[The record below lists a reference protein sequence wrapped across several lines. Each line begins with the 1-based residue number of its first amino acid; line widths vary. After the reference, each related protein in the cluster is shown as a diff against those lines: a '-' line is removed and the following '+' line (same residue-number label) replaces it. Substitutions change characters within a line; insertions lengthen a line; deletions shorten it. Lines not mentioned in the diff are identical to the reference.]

1 MDFNDTKEEAKF
13 RKKCRD
19 WLEKNATY
27 KEDSTPQNDDFAN
40 KDKMKAAKAWQ
51 KKKYDAGWAMLH
63 WPKEYGGI
71 GASSMERII
80 WANEEAKFDVPK
92 GIFEIGLG
100 MCGPVMMEYA
110 SEEQKE
116 RYLPPMAEG
125 KEIWCQ
131 LFSEPSAGSDVAGL
145 RSKAVKKGDKWIING
160 QKVWTSGAHF
170 SDYGILVVRHDPDLE
185 KHKGMT
191 FFFVDMKSSGIEVK
205 PIKQITGGS
214 SFNEVYF
221 TDVEIPDSQRL
232 GEIGDGW
239 KVAITTLMN
248 ERLAVGDA
256 GGADVEDAF
265 RWAKTQDNLGEPLLN
280 NKAARESIADWY
292 CEKSGLKNT
301 KLRTM
306 SALSKG
312 DTPGPEASIT
322 KIVSAGKLQNIGNF
336 GIDSLDM
343 AGMLR
348 TNNNDVKGF
357 QNAWLGAPGMRIA
370 GGTDEILRNIIAER
384 VLGLPQDP
392 RADKGLAF
400 KDIPSGNS

>member
-116 RYLPPMAEG
+116 RYLPLMAEG
-125 KEIWCQ
+125 REIWCQ

-145 RSKAVKKGDKWIING
+145 RSKAVQKGDKWIING

-191 FFFVDMKSSGIEVK
+191 FFFVDMKSPVIEVK

-221 TDVEIPDSQRL
+221 H
-232 GEIGDGW
+232 
-239 KVAITTLMN
+239 
-248 ERLAVGDA
+248 
-256 GGADVEDAF
+256 
-265 RWAKTQDNLGEPLLN
+265 
-280 NKAARESIADWY
+280 
-292 CEKSGLKNT
+292 
-301 KLRTM
+301 
-306 SALSKG
+306 
-312 DTPGPEASIT
+312 
-322 KIVSAGKLQNIGNF
+322 
-336 GIDSLDM
+336 
-343 AGMLR
+343 
-348 TNNNDVKGF
+348 
-357 QNAWLGAPGMRIA
+357 
-370 GGTDEILRNIIAER
+370 
-384 VLGLPQDP
+384 
-392 RADKGLAF
+392 
-400 KDIPSGNS
+400 

>member
-1 MDFNDTKEEAKF
+1 MDFKDNPKQASF
-13 RKKCRD
+13 RKNCRE
-19 WLEKNATY
+19 WLEKNA
-27 KEDSTPQNDDFAN
+27 KLKIGVEKNEFAN
-40 KDKMKAAKAWQ
+40 IDFLQAAKDWQ

-71 GASSMERII
+71 AASAIERII
-80 WANEEAKFDVPK
+80 WSEEESKFDVPR

-110 SEEQKE
+110 SEEQKA

-125 KEIWCQ
+125 REIWCQ

-145 RSKAVKKGDKWIING
+145 RSKAVQDGDNWIING

-170 SDYGILVVRHDPDLE
+170 SDYGILVVRHDPSLA

-191 FFFVDMKSSGIEVK
+191 FFFIDMKSPGIDIK

-221 TDVEIPDSQRL
+221 NDVVVPDSQRL

-256 GGADVEDAF
+256 NGADVEEAF
-265 RWAKTQDNLGEPLLN
+265 RWAKNQDDIGEPLIN
-280 NKAARESIADWY
+280 NKSVRSSIADWY
-292 CEKSGLKNT
+292 CEANGLKNT

-312 DTPGPEASIT
+312 ETPGPEASIT
-322 KIVSAGKLQNIGNF
+322 KIVSANKLQDIGNF
-336 GIDSLDM
+336 GMDSLDM
-343 AGMLR
+343 SGMLK
-348 TNNNDVKGF
+348 TDNAEIQSF
-357 QNAWLGAPGMRIA
+357 QNAWLGAPGLRIA
-370 GGTDEILRNIIAER
+370 GGTDEILKNIIAER
-384 VLGLPQDP
+384 VLGLPQDA
-392 RADKGLAF
+392 RADKGLPY
-400 KDIPSGNS
+400 KDIPTGNS